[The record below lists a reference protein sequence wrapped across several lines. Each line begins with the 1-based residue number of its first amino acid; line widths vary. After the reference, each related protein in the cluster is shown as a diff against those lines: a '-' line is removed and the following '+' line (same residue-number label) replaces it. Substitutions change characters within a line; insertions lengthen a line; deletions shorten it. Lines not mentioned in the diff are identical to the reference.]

1 MSKILLKEF
10 SREEYHLLWKDYVPD
25 PIMDSQSYQYNYD
38 DVENNY
44 NNMIKN
50 QSWYMRVGIFLLNG
64 YPIGEISFKRI
75 NYEKSQCELGIMIAN
90 DSYKSQGYGSEA
102 IGLAIDYVFKVL
114 KLRKIIVD
122 TSNSNLRMQRILKK
136 YGFELIQIDKQEKR
150 LNYILINKQENPLNY

>member
-1 MSKILLKEF
+1 MYIGKGNKILLKEF

-50 QSWYMRVGIFLLNG
+50 QSWYLRVGIFLLNG

-75 NYEKSQCELGIMIAN
+75 NYEKTNVSW
-90 DSYKSQGYGSEA
+90 
-102 IGLAIDYVFKVL
+102 VL
-114 KLRKIIVD
+114 
-122 TSNSNLRMQRILKK
+122 
-136 YGFELIQIDKQEKR
+136 
-150 LNYILINKQENPLNY
+150 

>member
-1 MSKILLKEF
+1 
-10 SREEYHLLWKDYVPD
+10 
-25 PIMDSQSYQYNYD
+25 
-38 DVENNY
+38 
-44 NNMIKN
+44 
-50 QSWYMRVGIFLLNG
+50 
-64 YPIGEISFKRI
+64 
-75 NYEKSQCELGIMIAN
+75 MIAN